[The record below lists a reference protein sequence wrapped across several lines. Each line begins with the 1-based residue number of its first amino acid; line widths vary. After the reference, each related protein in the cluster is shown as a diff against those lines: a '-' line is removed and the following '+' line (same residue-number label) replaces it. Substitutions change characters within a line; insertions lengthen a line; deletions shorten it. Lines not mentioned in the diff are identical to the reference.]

1 MAKGIIRLCY
11 KKIVDVNA
19 QKQWEKHIFE
29 DTYREF
35 FMQSQFYNQEEKFHT
50 FQELIAN
57 VPAADKLHY
66 LVSTAA
72 INYIRQLN
80 DLIPDII
87 NVHQQLCLSF
97 KNFRFEIVQS
107 HIKNK
112 EAHKVAIYFYSEPII
127 WIDTI
132 DNHLLISN
140 VNQKDTLG
148 AENEISTDLIALQ
161 PLLSISSFQ
170 SL

>member
-11 KKIVDVNA
+11 KKMIDVNA
-19 QKQWEKHIFE
+19 QKQWEKHVFE
-29 DTYREF
+29 DTYMEF
-35 FMQSQFYNQEEKFHT
+35 FMQSQFYNQEEKYPT

-80 DLIPDII
+80 DLIPDIT
-87 NVHQQLCLSF
+87 NAHHQLCLPF

-107 HIKNK
+107 HNKNK
-112 EAHKVAIYFYSEPII
+112 EEHIVAIYFYSEPII

-132 DNHLLISN
+132 DNQLLISYSK
-140 VNQKDTLG
+140 QKEALG
-148 AENEISTDLIALQ
+148 AGNEISTDLISLQ
-161 PLLSISSFQ
+161 LLLSISSFQ
-170 SL
+170 TI

>member
-11 KKIVDVNA
+11 KKVIDVHA
-19 QKQWEKHIFE
+19 QKTWERNVFE
-29 DTYREF
+29 DTYMEF
-35 FMQSQFYNQEEKFHT
+35 FMQSQFYNQEEKYQT

-80 DLIPDII
+80 NLMPDIT
-87 NVHQQLCLSF
+87 NVHEQLCVPF
-97 KNFRFEIVQS
+97 TNFRFEIVQS
-107 HIKNK
+107 HMQSK
-112 EAHKVAIYFYSEPII
+112 EEHIIVIYFYSEPIT

-132 DNHLLISN
+132 DNQLL
-140 VNQKDTLG
+140 VAYGNQTEVLQSGK
-148 AENEISTDLIALQ
+148 EITTDLITLQ
-161 PLLSISSFQ
+161 PLVSISSFQ
-170 SL
+170 PI

>member
-11 KKIVDVNA
+11 KKIIDVNA
-19 QKQWEKHIFE
+19 QKQWERYIFE

-35 FMQSQFYNQEEKFHT
+35 FMQSQFYNQEEKYHT

-80 DLIPDII
+80 DLIPDIT
-87 NVHQQLCLSF
+87 NTQQQLCLPF
-97 KNFRFEIVQS
+97 KNFRFEIIQS
-107 HIKNK
+107 NTQRK
-112 EAHKVAIYFYSEPII
+112 EEHKVAIYFYSEPLT

-132 DNHLLISN
+132 DNHLLIAYG
-140 VNQKDTLG
+140 NQKDAINNG
-148 AENEISTDLIALQ
+148 EEIQTDLIGLQ
-161 PLLSISSFQ
+161 AFLSISSFQ
-170 SL
+170 NL

>member
-11 KKIVDVNA
+11 KKIIDVNA
-19 QKQWEKHIFE
+19 QKQWERYVFE

-35 FMQSQFYNQEEKFHT
+35 FMQVQFYNQEEKYHT

-57 VPAADKLHY
+57 VPAVEKLHY

-80 DLIPDII
+80 DLIPDIA
-87 NVHQQLCLSF
+87 NVHQQLCLPF
-97 KNFRFEIVQS
+97 KNFRFEIIHS
-107 HIKNK
+107 HVKNK
-112 EAHKVAIYFYSEPII
+112 EEHKVAIYFYSEPLI

-132 DNHLLISN
+132 DNQLLIASD
-140 VNQKDTLG
+140 NQKETLRVG
-148 AENEISTDLIALQ
+148 SEISTDLISLQ

-170 SL
+170 NI